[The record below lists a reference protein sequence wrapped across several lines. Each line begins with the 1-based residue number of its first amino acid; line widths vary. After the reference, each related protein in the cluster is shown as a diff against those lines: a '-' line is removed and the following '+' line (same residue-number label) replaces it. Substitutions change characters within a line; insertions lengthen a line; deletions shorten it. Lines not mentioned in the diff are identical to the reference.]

1 MASSLVTDTNIFKY
15 DNKTAW
21 QDPTKFIFKS
31 GSLSN
36 NDGDGYES
44 VT

>member
-21 QDPTKFIFKS
+21 QDPANFIFKS
-31 GSLSN
+31 GA
-36 NDGDGYES
+36 
-44 VT
+44 